1 MNCTHH
7 LKAGKMSD
15 TTKTLLGQRIQEIRK
30 RAKLKQEYVAEQ
42 VGIDAKSLSRIE
54 GGTRYPSLDTLAK
67 LGEVLQVSLK
77 DFFDFPD
84 AGESPEALRQY
95 LRTVAESLGNTEL
108 RQAVGAVRTVLGGQA
123 QQATP
128 AGQKQPRN

>member
-7 LKAGKMSD
+7 PKAGKMSD

-84 AGESPEALRQY
+84 AGESPEALRHY
-95 LRTVAESLGNTEL
+95 LRTVAESLGDTEL
-108 RQAVGAVRTVLGGQA
+108 RQAVGAVRTVLGQT
-123 QQATP
+123 QQATSDSP
-128 AGQKQPRN
+128 KQPRD